1 MVFLFRDRSDINVL
15 FLVLLSV
22 AVHFHFY
29 LEPPIVIANPT
40 DGLLAYLLFH
50 YVKPM
55 PPLALIVIFHL
66 IVVVQ
71 ALRLNI
77 LVSRFKMFQHVSY
90 LPAFTFVVLTAMFPF
105 WDAISSGLIANAFI
119 IWILVKL
126 NRLYDQTQPK
136 TLEFNIG
143 MIVGCS
149 ILLYEPIAILIPVV
163 IFALAII
170 RPFRLTEWLVLIMGI
185 VLPFYFIFTYVFLT
199 DSAAAFTAF
208 LPKLD
213 WENPLAALD
222 AKSIIA
228 LSFMGLQLLIGL
240 YFWQD
245 QQNRFIIQVRKYWGV
260 MLLTLVVTFFQPI
273 IFSSQALYASAIVI
287 APLASFISFCY
298 AGPKQLMTPNVSKI
312 EELDCRGLI
321 VTAEGPHPFTCT
333 SRMFAPRFG
342 ILEDPVTGSAHCVL
356 AGYWQ
361 DRLGVDRIRG
371 FQASQRTGVVDAQQ
385 IEGRVIL
392 SGDACLVMK
401 GTLYL

>member
-50 YVKPM
+50 YVKPL

-66 IVVVQ
+66 IVIVQ

-90 LPAFTFVVLTAMFPF
+90 LPAFTFVVLTALFPF

-199 DSAAAFTAF
+199 DSAEAFTAF

-298 AGPKQLMTPNVSKI
+298 AGPKQLMIPNVLFWISA
-312 EELDCRGLI
+312 GLI
-321 VTAEGPHPFTCT
+321 VYNH
-333 SRMFAPRFG
+333 
-342 ILEDPVTGSAHCVL
+342 
-356 AGYWQ
+356 
-361 DRLGVDRIRG
+361 
-371 FQASQRTGVVDAQQ
+371 
-385 IEGRVIL
+385 
-392 SGDACLVMK
+392 LV
-401 GTLYL
+401 

>member
-50 YVKPM
+50 YVKPL

-143 MIVGCS
+143 MIVGVS

-163 IFALAII
+163 VFALAII
-170 RPFRLTEWLVLIMGI
+170 RSFRLTEWLVLMMGI
-185 VLPFYFIFTYVFLT
+185 FLPFYFIFTYVFLT
-199 DSAAAFTAF
+199 DSAQAFTAF

-213 WENPLAALD
+213 WENPLAKMD
-222 AKSIIA
+222 VKSTIA
-228 LSFMGLQLLIGL
+228 LSFIGVQLLIGF
-240 YFWQD
+240 YFWQE

-260 MLLTLVVTFFQPI
+260 MLLTLVLTFFQPI

-287 APLASFISFCY
+287 TPLASFISFCY
-298 AGPKQLMTPNVSKI
+298 AGPKQLMIPNVFFWISA
-312 EELDCRGLI
+312 GLI
-321 VTAEGPHPFTCT
+321 VYNHLF
-333 SRMFAPRFG
+333 
-342 ILEDPVTGSAHCVL
+342 
-356 AGYWQ
+356 
-361 DRLGVDRIRG
+361 
-371 FQASQRTGVVDAQQ
+371 
-385 IEGRVIL
+385 
-392 SGDACLVMK
+392 
-401 GTLYL
+401 

>member
-29 LEPPIVIANPT
+29 WEAPIVIANPT

-50 YVKPM
+50 YVKPL
-55 PPLALIVIFHL
+55 PPLALSVIFHL
-66 IVVVQ
+66 IVIVQ

-90 LPAFTFVVLTAMFPF
+90 LPAFTFVVLTALFPF

-143 MIVGCS
+143 MIVGSS

-185 VLPFYFIFTYVFLT
+185 ILPFYFIFTYVFLT
-199 DSAAAFTAF
+199 DSAEAFTAF

-298 AGPKQLMTPNVSKI
+298 AGPKQLMIPNVLFWISA
-312 EELDCRGLI
+312 GLI
-321 VTAEGPHPFTCT
+321 VYNHLF
-333 SRMFAPRFG
+333 
-342 ILEDPVTGSAHCVL
+342 
-356 AGYWQ
+356 
-361 DRLGVDRIRG
+361 
-371 FQASQRTGVVDAQQ
+371 
-385 IEGRVIL
+385 
-392 SGDACLVMK
+392 
-401 GTLYL
+401 

>member
-29 LEPPIVIANPT
+29 LEAPIVIANPT
-40 DGLLAYLLFH
+40 DGLLAYLLFN
-50 YVKPM
+50 YIKPL

-66 IVVVQ
+66 IVIVQ

-77 LVSRFKMFQHVSY
+77 LVSRFKMFQQVSY
-90 LPAFTFVVLTAMFPF
+90 LPAFTFVILTALFPF

-126 NRLYDQTQPK
+126 NRLFDQTQPK

-143 MIVGCS
+143 MIVGVS

-213 WENPLAALD
+213 WVNPLVAMD
-222 AKSIIA
+222 DKSIIA

-298 AGPKQLMTPNVSKI
+298 AGPKQLMIPNVLFWTSA
-312 EELDCRGLI
+312 GLI
-321 VTAEGPHPFTCT
+321 VYNHLF
-333 SRMFAPRFG
+333 
-342 ILEDPVTGSAHCVL
+342 
-356 AGYWQ
+356 
-361 DRLGVDRIRG
+361 
-371 FQASQRTGVVDAQQ
+371 
-385 IEGRVIL
+385 
-392 SGDACLVMK
+392 
-401 GTLYL
+401 

>member
-50 YVKPM
+50 YIKPL
-55 PPLALIVIFHL
+55 PPLALIIIFHL
-66 IVVVQ
+66 IVIVQ

-77 LVSRFKMFQHVSY
+77 LVSRFKMFQQVSY
-90 LPAFTFVVLTAMFPF
+90 FPAFTFVLLTALFPF

-143 MIVGCS
+143 MIVGVS

-163 IFALAII
+163 IFALVII
-170 RPFRLTEWLVLIMGI
+170 RPFRLTEWLVLMMGI
-185 VLPFYFIFTYVFLT
+185 LLPFYFVFTYVFLT
-199 DSAAAFTAF
+199 DSAAAFTVF

-228 LSFMGLQLLIGL
+228 LSFMGIQLLIGF
-240 YFWQD
+240 YFWQE

-260 MLLTLVVTFFQPI
+260 MLLTLVMTFFQPI

-298 AGPKQLMTPNVSKI
+298 AGPKQLMIPNVFFWISA
-312 EELDCRGLI
+312 GLI
-321 VTAEGPHPFTCT
+321 VYNHLF
-333 SRMFAPRFG
+333 
-342 ILEDPVTGSAHCVL
+342 
-356 AGYWQ
+356 
-361 DRLGVDRIRG
+361 
-371 FQASQRTGVVDAQQ
+371 
-385 IEGRVIL
+385 
-392 SGDACLVMK
+392 
-401 GTLYL
+401 

>member
-1 MVFLFRDRSDINVL
+1 MVFLFKDRSDINVL
-15 FLVLLSV
+15 FLALLSV

-50 YVKPM
+50 YVKPL
-55 PPLALIVIFHL
+55 PPLALSVIFHL
-66 IVVVQ
+66 IVIAQ

-90 LPAFTFVVLTAMFPF
+90 LPAFTFVVLTALFPF

-185 VLPFYFIFTYVFLT
+185 ILPFYFIFTYVFLT
-199 DSAAAFTAF
+199 DSAEAFTAF

-298 AGPKQLMTPNVSKI
+298 AGPKQLMIPNVLFWISA
-312 EELDCRGLI
+312 GLI
-321 VTAEGPHPFTCT
+321 VYNHLF
-333 SRMFAPRFG
+333 
-342 ILEDPVTGSAHCVL
+342 
-356 AGYWQ
+356 
-361 DRLGVDRIRG
+361 
-371 FQASQRTGVVDAQQ
+371 
-385 IEGRVIL
+385 
-392 SGDACLVMK
+392 
-401 GTLYL
+401 

>member
-29 LEPPIVIANPT
+29 WEAPIVIANPT

-50 YVKPM
+50 YVKPL
-55 PPLALIVIFHL
+55 PPLALSVIFHL
-66 IVVVQ
+66 IVIVQ

-90 LPAFTFVVLTAMFPF
+90 LPAFTFVVLTALFPF

-149 ILLYEPIAILIPVV
+149 ILLYEPIALLIPVV

-185 VLPFYFIFTYVFLT
+185 ILPFYFIFTYVFLT
-199 DSAAAFTAF
+199 DSAEAFTAF

-298 AGPKQLMTPNVSKI
+298 AGPKQLMIPNVLFWISA
-312 EELDCRGLI
+312 GLI
-321 VTAEGPHPFTCT
+321 VYNHLF
-333 SRMFAPRFG
+333 
-342 ILEDPVTGSAHCVL
+342 
-356 AGYWQ
+356 
-361 DRLGVDRIRG
+361 
-371 FQASQRTGVVDAQQ
+371 
-385 IEGRVIL
+385 
-392 SGDACLVMK
+392 
-401 GTLYL
+401 

>member
-1 MVFLFRDRSDINVL
+1 MVFLFRDRSDLNVL

-50 YVKPM
+50 YVKPL
-55 PPLALIVIFHL
+55 PPLTLIVIFHL
-66 IVVVQ
+66 IVIVQ

-90 LPAFTFVVLTAMFPF
+90 LPAFTFVVLTALFPF

-199 DSAAAFTAF
+199 DSAEAFTAF

-298 AGPKQLMTPNVSKI
+298 AGPKQLMIPNVLFWISA
-312 EELDCRGLI
+312 GLI
-321 VTAEGPHPFTCT
+321 VYNHLF
-333 SRMFAPRFG
+333 
-342 ILEDPVTGSAHCVL
+342 
-356 AGYWQ
+356 
-361 DRLGVDRIRG
+361 
-371 FQASQRTGVVDAQQ
+371 
-385 IEGRVIL
+385 
-392 SGDACLVMK
+392 
-401 GTLYL
+401 